1 MITGPVLVLVTW
13 FVAVL
18 AIAVM
23 GLAPALVAGRG
34 ALNARSLRSSI
45 WWGLLLAAA
54 LILATNIWL
63 PLRSAAAAIVFV
75 IALALLAVLAV
86 WLLRRHPRRP
96 LRLGGYGR
104 WWLVPLFIAIALA
117 VIYLAVAAL
126 GPVTNYD
133 SGLYHLG
140 AIKYAGDFAT
150 IPGLANLYFPFG
162 YNNSLFP
169 LAAFLGNG
177 PWDGDGYRLING
189 LLMMLMATDLVIRL
203 LQRKYSVGTF
213 VLFIGFAAAWVPLIA
228 LSDYWVTSPTS
239 DSSVLILTL
248 VAVSY
253 FSDAL
258 TGTKTWQGDAAVAVV
273 IGLLLVSLRPTMV
286 AFTLTLI
293 AIIVIRAWRRRG
305 GQKASPPVNKAL
317 WFLVGA
323 AGVVLA
329 VVQSVRD
336 YLLSGWLQYPLSIFA
351 FQTDW
356 AAPDPTWARMAT
368 LGAARDPADLWAAAE
383 NWTWVPGWFGR
394 LPSQWEPFELALL
407 LVVAGA
413 SLLLAHRL
421 THAVRW
427 RTLLLALVP
436 SVVTVL
442 VWFFAS
448 PPAFRFAWGPLFS
461 LGVIPLGWALYS
473 LVGGKSIDRVVTPVL
488 ALGLSAVL
496 VLLLGYCTIA
506 RLDTTWTED
515 RTFSLGPVRINYQV
529 TPIPMPETNQQQ
541 LPSGLVI
548 LTPVPSDQ
556 CWDVYP
562 LCAGQNPGAI
572 SQRGKTLQD
581 GFSAN

>member
-13 FVAVL
+13 LVAVL
-18 AIAVM
+18 ATLAL
-23 GLAPALVAGRG
+23 GLAPALVAARG
-34 ALNARSLRSSI
+34 ALNPRSLRSAI
-45 WWGLLLAAA
+45 WWGLLLAAVV
-54 LILATNIWL
+54 ILAANIWL
-63 PLRSAAAAIVFV
+63 PLRSATAAIVFATV
-75 IALALLAVLAV
+75 VVLLALIGS
-86 WLLRRHPRRP
+86 WLLSRRP
-96 LRLGGYGR
+96 QPALGLGRHGR
-104 WWLVPLFIAIALA
+104 WWLVPLLITIAL
-117 VIYLAVAAL
+117 VVVYLAVAAL

-189 LLMMLMATDLVIRL
+189 LLIMLMATDLVIRL

-258 TGTKTWQGDAAVAVV
+258 TGTKAWQGDAAVAVV

-286 AFTLTLI
+286 AFTVSVI
-293 AIIVIRAWRRRG
+293 AIIVIRAWRRRR
-305 GQKASPPVNKAL
+305 GQKGQPPVNKAL
-317 WFLVGA
+317 WFLIGA
-323 AGVVLA
+323 AGVALA
-329 VVQSVRD
+329 VVQSARD

-351 FQTDW
+351 FKTDW
-356 AAPDPTWARMAT
+356 AAPDPVWARLAT
-368 LGAARDPADLWAAAE
+368 LGAARDPANLWAAAE
-383 NWTWVPGWFGR
+383 NWAWIPGWFGR

-407 LVVAGA
+407 LVVAGVC
-413 SLLLAHRL
+413 LLLANRL

-427 RTLLLALVP
+427 RALLLALTP
-436 SVVTVL
+436 SVITVL
-442 VWFFAS
+442 VWFIAS

-461 LGVIPLGWALYS
+461 LGVISSGWALHS
-473 LVGGKSIDRVVTPVL
+473 LASSVTIGRTVTPVIT
-488 ALGLSAVL
+488 LGLTAVL
-496 VLLLGYCTIA
+496 VPLLGYCTIA
-506 RLDTTWTED
+506 RLDTTWTEA
-515 RTFSLGPVRINYQV
+515 RAFTLGPVRINYQV

-541 LPSGLVI
+541 LPSGLVVFI
-548 LTPVPSDQ
+548 PVPSDQ

-562 LCAGQNPGAI
+562 LCSGQNPGAI
-572 SQRGKTLQD
+572 RQRGPTLQD